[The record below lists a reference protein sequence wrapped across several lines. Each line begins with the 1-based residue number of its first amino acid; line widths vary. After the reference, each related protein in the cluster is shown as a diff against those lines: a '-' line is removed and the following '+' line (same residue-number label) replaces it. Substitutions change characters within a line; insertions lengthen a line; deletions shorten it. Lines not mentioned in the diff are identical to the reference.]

1 MDATA
6 TLDATASR
14 AATAT
19 VDGVPL
25 AAADETLTAQQL
37 RGRASVELLRQA
49 AIRAG
54 LLPADDPAPVRGVV
68 SEAAAI
74 AIEKLL
80 DRELVRPEADEATCQ
95 RYHAANPKRFAVGE
109 RVRVRHVLFAVT
121 PGVDVDALRK
131 RAEDCLLDLRA
142 RRHGEADRFIEAAA
156 RLSNCPS
163 GQDGG
168 ALGWLTA
175 ADCAPEF
182 ASEVFGHPEVGVLP
196 RLVRSRFGFHVVEVL
211 ERDCRHG
218 PAVRGGAGGGAA
230 GARASR
236 LRNRAAAVRRGARGA
251 GAPRGRRPRR
261 RQLAAGAVA
270 GTGRPMPDELLER
283 LRRFQSDAFPQYRS
297 QFRSLVDDGQR
308 PLTLFIG
315 CSDSP

>member
-1 MDATA
+1 MHATSMPDVA
-6 TLDATASR
+6 ASH

-25 AAADETLTAQQL
+25 AAADEALTAQQL
-37 RGRASVELLRQA
+37 RSRASVELLRQA

-54 LLPADDPAPVRGVV
+54 LLPADDPAPARGVV
-68 SEAAAI
+68 SEAAAV
-74 AIEKLL
+74 AIEQLL
-80 DRELVRPEADEATCQ
+80 DQELVRPEADEATCR

-121 PGVDVDALRK
+121 PGVDVDALRR

-142 RRHGEADRFIEAAA
+142 RRHGEADRFVEAAA

-211 ERDCRHG
+211 GRDEG
-218 PAVRGGAGGGAA
+218 EVPPYETVR
-230 GARASR
+230 
-236 LRNRAAAVRRGARGA
+236 AAVRQA
-251 GAPRGRRPRR
+251 
-261 RQLAAGAVA
+261 
-270 GTGRPMPDELLER
+270 LER
-283 LRRFQSDAFPQYRS
+283 HAYATALRQYVEVLAGQAHVDGVDLDTAS
-297 QFRSLVDDGQR
+297 SPLVQ
-308 PLTLFIG
+308 
-315 CSDSP
+315 